1 MNLGI
6 VTSFTIGSL
15 ILLSILAL
23 NMNMMLHSAESTVE
37 VMTEYQHDAMF
48 EMITHDFSRIGYGF
62 PSGSETVEIK
72 ELNEHKIKFTA
83 DVLENG
89 VHTITWEF
97 TNSDASET
105 SNPHDKVLKRT
116 GTMGSGTPSDLESRY
131 YVIDFQITAYK
142 DTYGEQETTMPGQV
156 QSLLVEIAYEPQ
168 MPSNMRNSGMD
179 TYQRKYWRKLIVP
192 KNLQFE

>member
-1 MNLGI
+1 MNIGI

-15 ILLSILAL
+15 ILLSILTL

-48 EMITHDFSRIGYGF
+48 EMITHDISRIGYGF
-62 PSGSETVEIK
+62 PTGSESVEIK
-72 ELNEHKIKFTA
+72 EFNDHKIKFAA

-97 TNSDASET
+97 TDTEASET
-105 SNPHDKVLKRT
+105 LNPHDKVLKRI
-116 GTMGSGTPSDLESRY
+116 GTMGSGTPADLESRY
-131 YVIDFQITAYK
+131 HVIDFKITAFR
-142 DTYGEQETTMPGQV
+142 DTYGKVKTSTPGQI
-156 QSLLVEIAYEPQ
+156 QSLLVEITYEPQ
-168 MPSNMRNSGMD
+168 MPSNMRNNGMN

-192 KNLQFE
+192 KNLQFN